1 MATWRGSPPLMVRSE
16 SLVSL
21 ATLLEQRSNALQLWK
36 KSTVENKHISRKFF
50 WAFCTKNQ
58 SVIYSS
64 SLQFCKSKKR
74 EKEEEKLIGAID

>member
-1 MATWRGSPPLMVRSE
+1 M
-16 SLVSL
+16 
-21 ATLLEQRSNALQLWK
+21 K
-36 KSTVENKHISRKFF
+36 KSTVENTHFLEVF

-74 EKEEEKLIGAID
+74 EEEEEKLIGAIDCHSGSDCVKIIVTRILCTQ